1 MNKTSKT
8 PLVFFNA
15 SVILA
20 GLASPRGGS
29 AKLLRLVREQK
40 IRGVISEVILDEV
53 VRRSERVNIEKA
65 IAADKIAAVF
75 YQILP
80 APSIRLVSQFNQI
93 VTDPGDAHVLA
104 STFQAKA
111 TVLVTLDRKHLLSLA
126 KSVRTFRILS
136 PKQLIERLSK
146 SRQ

>member
-1 MNKTSKT
+1 MTKSGYP

-20 GLASPRGGS
+20 GLASPKGGS

-40 IRGVISEVILDEV
+40 IRGVISEIILDEV
-53 VRRSERVNIEKA
+53 VCRSERVGIEKTV
-65 IAADKIAAVF
+65 AAKKTATIFRQV
-75 YQILP
+75 LP
-80 APSIRLVSQFNQI
+80 APDAQLVNRFHRI
-93 VTDPGDAHVLA
+93 VLDPGDAHVLA

-136 PKQLIERLSK
+136 PKQLIELLPR
-146 SRQ
+146 SRK